1 MNAAFRLRGIRA
13 DGAGAVYDAHE
24 PSDRKA
30 AIMRV
35 DEIFAQAHET
45 GRTPV
50 SFEMFPP
57 KGELTLDR
65 ARDAAGKLCALRPDF
80 ISVTCSAGGSGN
92 SGPTAGIAAMIER
105 DFGVNSVAHIT
116 GMGQT
121 EESLAARIASYRE
134 AGVENVLGLR
144 GDPPADGSAAAGDF
158 RYAADIIPTL
168 VEAGFCVGAAC
179 YPEGHIECDDLAQS
193 VRHLRLKQDAGAS
206 FLVTQLF
213 FDNELFYRFRELA
226 DAAGITVP
234 ITCGI
239 MPFMSKQ
246 QVSRM
251 VFMCGA
257 SLPSP
262 VIKLLAR
269 YEDDAESLMRA
280 GIDYACAQLQDL
292 AEHGVDGLHVY
303 TMNRPAVACAA
314 MEALGR

>member
-1 MNAAFRLRGIRA
+1 MRIDSIFR
-13 DGAGAVYDAHE
+13 
-24 PSDRKA
+24 
-30 AIMRV
+30 
-35 DEIFAQAHET
+35 QAHDAGT
-45 GRTPV
+45 TPI

-65 ARDAAGKLCALRPDF
+65 AREAAGALCALSPDF

-92 SGPTAGIAAMIER
+92 SGATADIASMISRE
-105 DFGVNSVAHIT
+105 FATSSVAHIT
-116 GMGQT
+116 CIGQT
-121 EESLAARIASYRE
+121 RAELAERIDAYR
-134 AGVENVLGLR
+134 AADIENVLALR
-144 GDPPADGSAAAGDF
+144 GDRPQDAEDMASGDF
-158 RYAADIIPTL
+158 TYAADLIPAL
-168 VEAGFCVGAAC
+168 VEAGFCVGAAA
-179 YPEGHIECDDLAQS
+179 YPEGHIECDDLAES

-206 FLVTQLF
+206 FFVTQLF
-213 FDNELFYRFRELA
+213 FDNDCFYRFRELA

-269 YEDDAESLMRA
+269 FEDDAASLTAA
-280 GIDYACAQLQDL
+280 GIDYACRQLEDL
-292 AEHGVDGLHVY
+292 QRHGVDGLHIY
-303 TMNRPAVACAA
+303 TMNRPAVARAA
-314 MEALGR
+314 TKALGR